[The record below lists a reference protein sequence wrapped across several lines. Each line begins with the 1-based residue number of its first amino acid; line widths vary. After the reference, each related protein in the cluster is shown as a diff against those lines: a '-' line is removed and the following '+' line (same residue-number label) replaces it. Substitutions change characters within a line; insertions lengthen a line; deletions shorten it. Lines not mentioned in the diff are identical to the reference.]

1 MSQLRQLHLLGGLTG
16 GIPSELGRLRNLESL
31 GLENNDLAGNIPASL
46 GQVDSLR
53 AIAGDNNP
61 KMSGTLPHALTNL
74 SNLDWLS
81 VSGTQL
87 CAPSDTEFQE
97 WLESRIPEHRRYL
110 VPACQ

>member
-53 AIAGDNNP
+53 AIAVDNNP
-61 KMSGTLPHALTNL
+61 KMSGNPAARAHQPVKSRLAFGNRYPTLQAI
-74 SNLDWLS
+74 
-81 VSGTQL
+81 G
-87 CAPSDTEFQE
+87 
-97 WLESRIPEHRRYL
+97 
-110 VPACQ
+110 